1 VDFKPLPG
9 STLGELSADV
19 DIVLGQ
25 TFNELQP
32 SSKDSLKGTAKGIGM
47 PRRRG

>member
-1 VDFKPLPG
+1 VDFKALPG
-9 STLGELSADV
+9 SKLGELSANV
-19 DIVLGQ
+19 DIVLGK

-47 PRRRG
+47 SRRRG